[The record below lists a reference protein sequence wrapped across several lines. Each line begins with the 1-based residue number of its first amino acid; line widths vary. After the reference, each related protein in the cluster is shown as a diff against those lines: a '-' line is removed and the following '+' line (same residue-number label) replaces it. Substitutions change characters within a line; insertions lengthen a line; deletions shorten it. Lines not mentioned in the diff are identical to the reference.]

1 MKVAIN
7 GFGRIGR
14 MVFRAGLN
22 DKNIDFVAIN
32 DLTDTKTLANLLK
45 YDSVHGKFNG
55 AVKAEPESLLVN
67 GRNIKVLSEKDPS
80 TLPWKLFGI
89 DVVIE
94 STGFFLTKELASK
107 HLQAG
112 AKKVL
117 LSAPAKGDDIIKTIV
132 LGVNEDTLKKDDLI
146 VSNASCTTNC
156 LAPIVKVINDCF
168 GIKHGFMTTIHAYTS
183 DQRMIDA
190 PHKKERR
197 GRSAAINI
205 VPTTTGAAKAVT
217 QAIPQLKGKLDGM
230 AIRVPVP
237 DGSITD
243 FNVELKKDTSVEEV
257 NKMFKKAAE
266 GKLKNIIE
274 YTEDPIVSTD
284 IIGNPCSAIFDAD
297 LTKVINKRML
307 KVVAWYDNE
316 WGYSMRMIDLVKKMR

>member
-1 MKVAIN
+1 
-7 GFGRIGR
+7 
-14 MVFRAGLN
+14 
-22 DKNIDFVAIN
+22 
-32 DLTDTKTLANLLK
+32 
-45 YDSVHGKFNG
+45 
-55 AVKAEPESLLVN
+55 
-67 GRNIKVLSEKDPS
+67 
-80 TLPWKLFGI
+80 
-89 DVVIE
+89 
-94 STGFFLTKELASK
+94 
-107 HLQAG
+107 
-112 AKKVL
+112 
-117 LSAPAKGDDIIKTIV
+117 
-132 LGVNEDTLKKDDLI
+132 
-146 VSNASCTTNC
+146 
-156 LAPIVKVINDCF
+156 
-168 GIKHGFMTTIHAYTS
+168 
-183 DQRMIDA
+183 
-190 PHKKERR
+190 KKERR

>member
-1 MKVAIN
+1 
-7 GFGRIGR
+7 
-14 MVFRAGLN
+14 
-22 DKNIDFVAIN
+22 
-32 DLTDTKTLANLLK
+32 
-45 YDSVHGKFNG
+45 
-55 AVKAEPESLLVN
+55 
-67 GRNIKVLSEKDPS
+67 
-80 TLPWKLFGI
+80 
-89 DVVIE
+89 
-94 STGFFLTKELASK
+94 
-107 HLQAG
+107 
-112 AKKVL
+112 
-117 LSAPAKGDDIIKTIV
+117 
-132 LGVNEDTLKKDDLI
+132 
-146 VSNASCTTNC
+146 
-156 LAPIVKVINDCF
+156 
-168 GIKHGFMTTIHAYTS
+168 MTTIHAYTS